1 MMTEQQGR
9 ILNRMLKEKCDPNA
23 TVLAGAVT
31 SLEQVKANLA
41 IVVPKDG
48 KTEDAVRRA
57 VSLIED
63 AMAHA
68 LAAMVSNSEGAVTL
82 TEDEMRTLTGVTKDG
97 TGKAE

>member
-9 ILNRMLKEKCDPNA
+9 ILNRMLKEKCDLNA
-23 TVLAGAVT
+23 TVLAGAVS

-41 IVVPKDG
+41 IVVPKD
-48 KTEDAVRRA
+48 KKMEKAVWQTR
-57 VSLIED
+57 SLIED

-68 LAAMVSNSEGAVTL
+68 LAAMVSNGEGAVTL
-82 TEDEMRTLTGVTKDG
+82 TEDEIRTLTGVTKDD